1 MTKLKYLYSKKVDET
16 YTINWYDGP
25 QIIENSGYK
34 FISELIKGIIDIS
47 EITDETFGETKTTYF
62 SKFIKYK
69 YGDVWSDLIPFDDVN
84 SSGLTF
90 SCMGVNNGINDYNNI
105 KIDPN
110 VELIIELYYYKVKD
124 SIADSELSVN
134 NIRINGEYALN
145 VSDEEAIL
153 ENNGDETILTT
164 KDIYKIFSL
173 NDFIL
178 VSNHSNVDIKYRF
191 TQDNNRTYTE
201 WLPLNKEN
209 IASTKLNPLRFAQV
223 EYLIKNLGDVLMVY
237 DIILLGDFQNVS
249 ANYLK
254 TNKYGLKEDCISNLN
269 NLGEKGTSANKD
281 GAGNTNIG
289 TLNGPDNFLT
299 SCSSYSDNVASE
311 LDKENMSNSGSYWN
325 PYDHKNI
332 TAFANMLGNQVS
344 EIFGW
349 DVDYHLTDPDVN
361 GTDMYVH
368 EYTLKNVVD
377 LKKIKVIVPE
387 NKFPVES
394 IIINQF
400 NLDLFDTFE
409 IHIMKDEF
417 KNKFGITRRPSED
430 DILYICEANM
440 LYYIKHAQAF
450 KDIMNA
456 ATYYKIILEKYE
468 FKTNIRNSL
477 AESKLQIE
485 SLTDNTTINDLFGN
499 DMKDQE
505 DKIANKEQFKPTTMD
520 FIRHKVDKNVLYEKE
535 LLDLDDFTPV
545 ENIYNFKNIKPQ
557 KIAVDYK
564 KSDSLI
570 KSDNRN
576 FMFWFNF
583 NNDYDLE
590 NGRISNDNIKN
601 YNIPNNKKHVFL
613 DNYNKSTQEG
623 YIIYYKNNILNIK
636 INNKVFSLKE
646 QLLTNIW
653 YICSIN
659 LNQKTQQ
666 LDINIFRRSAD
677 INIVMVHPN
686 SYQRDFVKQSNSVK
700 MNELISLGYKAITN
714 IQDVRNKNITLVANK
729 IYDIEPQN
737 INNDSNIK
745 LVGSNIKISNL
756 RIFNNIVPNNQIEN
770 IAKQNIINDAQY
782 LILADNATK
791 RIKATNYYNKNWK

>member
-1 MTKLKYLYSKKVDET
+1 MTKLKYLFSKKIDNET

-25 QIIENSGYK
+25 QIIENGYK
-34 FISELIKGIIDIS
+34 FVSKPIKGIINIDN
-47 EITDETFGETKTTYF
+47 ITDETFGETKTTYF

-69 YGDVWSDLIPFDDVN
+69 YDDIWSELISVDEIN

-90 SCMGVNNGINDYNNI
+90 SCMGVNNDITDYSNLV
-105 KIDPN
+105 IDPN
-110 VELIIELYYYKVKD
+110 KELIIELYYYKVKD
-124 SIADSELSVN
+124 SIGDSELSVN
-134 NIRINGEYALN
+134 NIRISGEYAI
-145 VSDEEAIL
+145 STTDKEAFL
-153 ENNGDETILTT
+153 EKSGSEIILTP

-173 NDFIL
+173 SDFIL
-178 VSNHSNVDIKYRF
+178 VSNHTNVDIKYRF

-209 IASTKLNPLRFAQV
+209 IASTKLNPLRFAKI
-223 EYLIKNLGDVLMVY
+223 EYLIKNLGDPLIIY
-237 DIILLGDFQNVS
+237 DIILIGDFQNVS

-254 TNKYGLKEDCISNLN
+254 TNKYGLKEDCIANLN
-269 NLGEKGTSANKD
+269 NLNKKD
-281 GAGNTNIG
+281 NVNSNNGI
-289 TLNGPDNFLT
+289 LNDQNNFLS
-299 SCSSYSDNVASE
+299 SCSMYSNDTANNI
-311 LDKENMSNSGSYWN
+311 DKENSKKSGSYWN
-325 PYDHKNI
+325 PYNYKKI
-332 TAFANMLGNQVS
+332 TDFANMLGNQVS

-349 DVDYHLTDPDVN
+349 DVDYHLTDPDGN
-361 GTDMYVH
+361 GIDMYVH
-368 EYTLKNVVD
+368 EYTLKNVID

-468 FKTNIRNSL
+468 YKTNIRNTL

-485 SLTDNTTINDLFGN
+485 ELTNNTTIESLFDN
-499 DMKDQE
+499 EMKKEE

-520 FIRHKVDKNVLYEKE
+520 FIRHHVDKNVLYEKI
-535 LLDLDDFTPV
+535 LLNLDEFIPV
-545 ENIYNFKNIKPQ
+545 KSVYNFKNTTEQ
-557 KIAVDYK
+557 KVVVNYK

-583 NNDYDLE
+583 NNEYNME
-590 NGRISNDNIKN
+590 EGRISNNHIKA
-601 YNIPNNKKHVFL
+601 YNITKNKKHIFL
-613 DNYNKSTQEG
+613 DNYNKLTQNG
-623 YIIYYKNNILNIK
+623 YIIYYKDDILSIK
-636 INNKVFSLKE
+636 INKNVYTVKE
-646 QLLTNIW
+646 KLLTNIW

-666 LDINIFRRSAD
+666 IDINIYRRD
-677 INIVMVHPN
+677 GEINIIMVNPN
-686 SYQRDFVKQSNSVK
+686 TYHREIVKQSDTNK
-700 MNELISLGYKAITN
+700 LNELFSLGYKAITN
-714 IQDVRNKNITLVANK
+714 IQDQKNKNIILVANK
-729 IYDIEPQN
+729 IYDIEPQD
-737 INNDSNIK
+737 INNDTNIK
-745 LVGSNIKISNL
+745 LVGSNIKISNI
-756 RIFNNIVPNNQIEN
+756 RIFNDIIPSSYIEN
-770 IAKQNIINDAQY
+770 IIKQNIIKDSQY

-791 RIKATNYYNKNWK
+791 KIRATNYYNKNWK

>member
-34 FISELIKGIIDIS
+34 FVSKSIKGIIDIKN
-47 EITDETFGETKTTYF
+47 ITDETFGETKTTYF

-69 YGDVWSDLIPFDDVN
+69 YGDVWSELIPFSDII

-90 SCMGVNNGINDYNNI
+90 SCMGVNNGITDYTNI
-105 KIDPN
+105 KIDAN
-110 VELIIELYYYKVKD
+110 VELLIELYYYKVKD
-124 SIADSELSVN
+124 SIANSELSVN
-134 NIRINGEYALN
+134 NIRIGGEYALN
-145 VSDEEAIL
+145 VSDEEALL
-153 ENNGDETILTT
+153 ENNGDEVILTS

-173 NDFIL
+173 SDFIL

-191 TQDNNRTYTE
+191 SQDNNRTYTE

-209 IASTKLNPLRFAQV
+209 ITSTKLNPLRFAQV
-223 EYLIKNLGDVLMVY
+223 EYLIKNLGNALMVY
-237 DIILLGDFQNVS
+237 DIILKGDFQNVS

-254 TNKYGLKEDCISNLN
+254 TNKYGLKEDCITNLN
-269 NLGEKGTSANKD
+269 NLGEKDKPSSNS
-281 GAGNTNIG
+281 GAGNTNVG
-289 TLNGPDNFLT
+289 SMNGPNDFLT
-299 SCSSYSDNVASE
+299 SCSSYSNNNTAKD
-311 LDKENMSNSGSYWN
+311 LDKENNAKSGSYWN

-332 TAFANMLGNQVS
+332 TDFANLLGNQVS

-361 GTDMYVH
+361 GTDIYIH

-377 LKKIKVIVPE
+377 LQKIKVIVPE

-394 IIINQF
+394 IILNQF

-450 KDIMNA
+450 KDVMNA

-468 FKTNIRNSL
+468 FKTNIRNTL

-485 SLTDNTTINDLFGN
+485 SLTDNTTIESLFG
-499 DMKDQE
+499 DEMREQE

-535 LLDLDDFTPV
+535 LIELDDFTPI
-545 ENIYNFKNIKPQ
+545 ETIYNFKNTKRQ
-557 KIAVDYK
+557 KVVVDYK

-583 NNDYDLE
+583 NNEYNLVD
-590 NGRISNDNIKN
+590 GRISDKHIKA
-601 YNIPNNKKHVFL
+601 YNIPNNIKHVFL
-613 DNYNKSTQEG
+613 DN
-623 YIIYYKNNILNIK
+623 
-636 INNKVFSLKE
+636 
-646 QLLTNIW
+646 
-653 YICSIN
+653 
-659 LNQKTQQ
+659 
-666 LDINIFRRSAD
+666 
-677 INIVMVHPN
+677 
-686 SYQRDFVKQSNSVK
+686 
-700 MNELISLGYKAITN
+700 
-714 IQDVRNKNITLVANK
+714 
-729 IYDIEPQN
+729 
-737 INNDSNIK
+737 
-745 LVGSNIKISNL
+745 
-756 RIFNNIVPNNQIEN
+756 
-770 IAKQNIINDAQY
+770 
-782 LILADNATK
+782 
-791 RIKATNYYNKNWK
+791 